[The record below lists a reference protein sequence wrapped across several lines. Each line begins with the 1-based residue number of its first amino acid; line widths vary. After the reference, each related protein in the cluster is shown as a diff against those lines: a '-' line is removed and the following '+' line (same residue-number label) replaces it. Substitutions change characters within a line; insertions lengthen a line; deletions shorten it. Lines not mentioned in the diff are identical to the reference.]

1 MLIAYLQEKYPNFLN
16 DPPNIENLEKF
27 YKESKDR
34 FKEDADFK
42 KISQENV
49 VKLQAGNPDY
59 IKAWK
64 IFCHLSR
71 TEFQKIYQRLEIT
84 LIEKGESFYN
94 PLIPDVIKELNEKGL
109 VTMSKGA

>member
-49 VKLQAGNPDY
+49 VKL
-59 IKAWK
+59 
-64 IFCHLSR
+64 
-71 TEFQKIYQRLEIT
+71 
-84 LIEKGESFYN
+84 
-94 PLIPDVIKELNEKGL
+94 
-109 VTMSKGA
+109 